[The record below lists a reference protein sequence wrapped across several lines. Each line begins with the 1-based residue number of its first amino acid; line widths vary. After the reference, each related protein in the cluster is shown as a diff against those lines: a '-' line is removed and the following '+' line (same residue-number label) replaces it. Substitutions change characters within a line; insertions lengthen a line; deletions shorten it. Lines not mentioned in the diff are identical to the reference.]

1 MSLCSSFVYRP
12 YHFFVYF
19 FCIFCFSFLFSMLL
33 YSYQKQT
40 SPHPHTHTVFSNQA
54 LYKRTNPHLPLKQ
67 RNHILPNTNTN
78 ITVPI
83 PNSTPPFSQR
93 TTSRSIP
100 VSRHVYIHI
109 YKVDSCFLPPPTPSI
124 PPTSKKKKHIYI
136 CKYIYQA
143 EQIQISNLFLYF
155 FRIYMY
161 SYSYRIRNTS
171 YPRLPNQN

>member
-33 YSYQKQT
+33 YTYQKQT
-40 SPHPHTHTVFSNQA
+40 SPHPHTHTVFPNQA
-54 LYKRTNPHLPLKQ
+54 LYKWTNPHLPLKQ
-67 RNHILPNTNTN
+67 RNHILPNTNIN

-83 PNSTPPFSQR
+83 PNSTPPFPSERHLDQFQY
-93 TTSRSIP
+93 P
-100 VSRHVYIHI
+100 VMYIYIHI

-124 PPTSKKKKHIYI
+124 PPTSKKKNIYI

-171 YPRLPNQN
+171 YPRPPNQN